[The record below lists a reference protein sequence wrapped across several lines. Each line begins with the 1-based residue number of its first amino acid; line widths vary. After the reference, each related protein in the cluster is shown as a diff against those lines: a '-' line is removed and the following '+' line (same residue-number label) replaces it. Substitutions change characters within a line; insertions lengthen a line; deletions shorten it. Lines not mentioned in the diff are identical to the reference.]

1 MSIDTR
7 LAELGLTLPGV
18 PAPVASYV
26 NCVRTG
32 NLLHL
37 SGGLPFDGENKVTGK
52 VPSAQSVEAAQ
63 DAARTI
69 ILNRLAIVREE
80 LGSLDQVARIVSLQ
94 GFVSSE
100 PDFFDHPA
108 VINGASDLLLEI
120 FGERGKHS
128 RIAVG
133 VAALPLNATVEISLV
148 VEAA

>member
-1 MSIDTR
+1 
-7 LAELGLTLPGV
+7 
-18 PAPVASYV
+18 
-26 NCVRTG
+26 
-32 NLLHL
+32 
-37 SGGLPFDGENKVTGK
+37 
-52 VPSAQSVEAAQ
+52 VEAAQ

>member
-1 MSIDTR
+1 MSIDIR
-7 LAELGLTLPGV
+7 LVELGLTLPEV